1 MDEIREIYNREVYD
15 PFLDYCERN
24 NYRTMQDLIRFPFG
38 PLALSEELPAPLL
51 NRVKTTF
58 YMYVKKHPEVLRK
71 AAQKSAVDTKQLA
84 PQLEKYFAQ
93 NANKLINITDVMKS
107 VGGGYKRADVQQ
119 LLEQATW
126 CKVVDKSTYFY
137 APEN

>member
-15 PFLDYCERN
+15 PFLEYCERN
-24 NYRTMQDLIRFPFG
+24 NYRTMRDLIRFPFG
-38 PLALSEELPAPLL
+38 PLALSKELSPALL

-58 YMYVKKHPEVLRK
+58 YMYLKKHPEILRK
-71 AAQKSAVDTKQLA
+71 AAQKPAADAV
-84 PQLEKYFAQ
+84 QLEPELKQYFAQ
-93 NANKLINITDVMKS
+93 NANKLIHITDIMKALGS
-107 VGGGYKRADVQQ
+107 GCKRVDVQQ
-119 LLEQATW
+119 VLEQAVW